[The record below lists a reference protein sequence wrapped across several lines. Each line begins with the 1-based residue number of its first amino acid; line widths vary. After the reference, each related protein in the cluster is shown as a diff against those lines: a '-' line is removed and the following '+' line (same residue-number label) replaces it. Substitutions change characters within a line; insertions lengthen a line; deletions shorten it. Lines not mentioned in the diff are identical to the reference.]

1 VGSGSPLPVVELKRS
16 ILAKHSR
23 PWLATIGRGLLLLAA
38 GAGLAIGQEL
48 TSDRQVLI
56 LSRALAYDSNLKSRA
71 GDDLVVGV
79 LGKAGNGPSEDAAS
93 AMARAFRSLISVRV
107 QGLPVRT
114 VQLAYT
120 TAGALAF
127 ALETRGVDVL
137 YLVPG
142 LDDEIPAIAEL
153 ARRRH
158 VVTMGSRQEQVAR
171 GLSLG
176 VFAVEGKP
184 TIVVNLTASKA
195 EGASFGSDL
204 LRLAKVI
211 R

>member
-1 VGSGSPLPVVELKRS
+1 MS
-16 ILAKHSR
+16 
-23 PWLATIGRGLLLLAA
+23 
-38 GAGLAIGQEL
+38 AGLAIAQEL
-48 TSDRQVLI
+48 PSDRQVLI

-79 LGKAGNGPSEDAAS
+79 LGKAGHGPSEDAAS
-93 AMARAFRSLISVRV
+93 TMARAFRSLISVKV

-120 TAGALAF
+120 TAGALAS
-127 ALETRGVDVL
+127 ALEARGVDVL

-142 LDDEIPAIAEL
+142 LEDELPAIAEL
-153 ARRRH
+153 TRRRH

-184 TIVVNLTASKA
+184 TIVVNLAASKA

>member
-1 VGSGSPLPVVELKRS
+1 MKRS
-16 ILAKHSR
+16 ILAKHPR
-23 PWLATIGRGLLLLAA
+23 RWLATIGRGLLLLAA

-48 TSDRQVLI
+48 TSERQVLI

-79 LGKAGNGPSEDAAS
+79 LSKAGNGPSEDAAS
-93 AMARAFRSLISVRV
+93 AMARAFQSLISVKV

-120 TAGALAF
+120 TAGALAS

-142 LDDEIPAIAEL
+142 LDDEIPAIADL

-158 VVTMGSRQEQVAR
+158 VVTMGSRQDQVAAACPWACSPWR
-171 GLSLG
+171 ARPPS
-176 VFAVEGKP
+176 
-184 TIVVNLTASKA
+184 S
-195 EGASFGSDL
+195 
-204 LRLAKVI
+204 
-211 R
+211 

>member
-1 VGSGSPLPVVELKRS
+1 
-16 ILAKHSR
+16 
-23 PWLATIGRGLLLLAA
+23 LLLSLAA
-38 GAGLAIGQEL
+38 SAGLAIAQEL
-48 TSDRQVLI
+48 PSERQVLI

-79 LGKAGNGPSEDAAS
+79 LAKAGHGPSEEAAS
-93 AMARAFRSLISVRV
+93 AMARAFRSLISVKV

-120 TAGALAF
+120 TAGALAS

-137 YLVPG
+137 YVVPG
-142 LDDEIPAIAEL
+142 LDDELPAIAEL

-158 VVTMGSRQEQVAR
+158 VVTMGSRQEHVAR

-184 TIVVNLTASKA
+184 TIVVNLAASKA